1 MIRKSPGLRAVVVGV
16 LAAVTIAICMA
27 GPSTVVGDSAGLSM
41 VLPDEI
47 LGMVGRVE
55 KASQSEKDVLPSDT
69 EFEKRTYVSEDGK
82 RAMFY
87 SIVLSGESRNS
98 IHRPEICLPGQGW
111 SMPRSLVRRIVLPG
125 GKVLDV
131 KNIYLEREIEDGQG
145 GRRKL
150 RAHYYYWF
158 VGRDVT
164 TPHHLSRILLTSYDN
179 VFRNVNHRWAYVSL
193 MSLVGES
200 IYEGGMNSEETM
212 LAMDEFLAASV
223 QEFQSAL

>member
-1 MIRKSPGLRAVVVGV
+1 MIRKSPGLRAVVVAI
-16 LAAVTIAICMA
+16 LATVTILICRA
-27 GPSTVVGDSAGLSM
+27 GPTTVVGDSAGLSM
-41 VLPDEI
+41 DLPDEV
-47 LGMVGRVE
+47 LGLVGRVE
-55 KASQSEKDVLPSDT
+55 KANRSEKEILPSDT
-69 EFEKRTYVSEDGK
+69 EFAKRTYVSEDGK

-111 SMPRSLVRRIVLPG
+111 SMPSSQVRRIALAG
-125 GKVLDV
+125 GKELDV

-164 TPHHLSRILLTSYDN
+164 TPHHLSRILLTSVDN

-193 MSLVGES
+193 MSFVGES
-200 IYEGGMNSEETM
+200 IYEGGPNSEETM

-223 QEFQSAL
+223 EQFQTAF